1 MIRNSWLLES
11 IFTLQVADFSW
22 SLHHRGPA
30 HSTPLKR
37 HINNSGPRKCFS
49 IWSQKTYMC
58 TWHAGH
64 GEHLNPG
71 PSTALSWCIKSWIL
85 SNALTCPYCPRWSCC
100 TGTWA
105 KTRCVT
111 SDWSKAHRFLTN
123 VTNQISIKYSR
134 LLDFLIK
141 RCDLA
146 PLASP
151 SPLSNM
157 FSMRR
162 GQAECKLREKH
173 YTCLSEQA
181 GGTSH
186 RQVKKERNGSQEGQS
201 QDL

>member
-1 MIRNSWLLES
+1 
-11 IFTLQVADFSW
+11 
-22 SLHHRGPA
+22 
-30 HSTPLKR
+30 
-37 HINNSGPRKCFS
+37 
-49 IWSQKTYMC
+49 MC

-64 GEHLNPG
+64 REHLNPG
-71 PSTALSWCIKSWIL
+71 PSTALSWRIKSWIL

-100 TGTWA
+100 TGTRA
-105 KTRCVT
+105 KTWCVT

-141 RCDLA
+141 RCGLA

-181 GGTSH
+181 GGTAIGRSKKKGMDL
-186 RQVKKERNGSQEGQS
+186 RRVKVRTYRGQIQIMLGNIRS
-201 QDL
+201 AITLEVSETGDFCNCLGCCLI